1 MQTESRPPVTS
12 LETLARSIGTK
23 ATVTLD
29 QTGFPH
35 RHRIPESRYARRA
48 GWTSSSVTLTP
59 LLTRSTAAS
68 SISVDTGVRRSLRI
82 LGSVAESKVLLLS
95 SKLSSLREKILSSYS
110 IINNCNSPQPR
121 ERAWQDLEAVV
132 AGL

>member
-1 MQTESRPPVTS
+1 MIS
-12 LETLARSIGTK
+12 LETLARTMGTR

-48 GWTSSSVTLTP
+48 GWTSSSVTRTR

-68 SISVDTGVRRSLRI
+68 SISVETGVRRSLRI
-82 LGSVAESKVLLLS
+82 RGSVAGSNVLLLS
-95 SKLSSLREKILSSYS
+95 SKLSSLREKI
-110 IINNCNSPQPR
+110 
-121 ERAWQDLEAVV
+121 DF
-132 AGL
+132 